1 MKALGFIE
9 TKGLTGNIE
18 ATDALMK
25 AANVE
30 FVGTNTGIGSGLTTV
45 VITGEVGAVKDAV
58 AVARAAAGKVGEFF
72 CANVIPHPHPEL
84 VHVLPYG
91 GSAPSK
97 SRLKPGRP
105 VPLTQALGMVET
117 FGLVADI
124 QAADSMLKAANVT
137 LVGMSQIGAGM
148 VTTFVQG
155 DVGAVKAAVKA
166 GMADADAVGQ
176 LVGGHVIPKPHAV
189 VGEAMPDLRDAP
201 EE

>member
-58 AVARAAAGKVGEFF
+58 AVAKAAADKVGEFF

-84 VHVLPYG
+84 IHVLPCG

-97 SRLKPGRP
+97 SKLKPGHP
-105 VPLTQALGMVET
+105 VPLTPARGMVET
-117 FGLVADI
+117 FGLGADL
-124 QAADSMLKAANVT
+124 QAAASL
-137 LVGMSQIGAGM
+137 L
-148 VTTFVQG
+148 
-155 DVGAVKAAVKA
+155 
-166 GMADADAVGQ
+166 
-176 LVGGHVIPKPHAV
+176 
-189 VGEAMPDLRDAP
+189 
-201 EE
+201 

>member
-58 AVARAAAGKVGEFF
+58 AVAKAAADKVGEFF

-84 VHVLPYG
+84 IHVLPCG

-97 SRLKPGRP
+97 SKLKPGHP

-137 LVGMSQIGAGM
+137 LVGMSQIGAGL

-155 DVGAVKAAVKA
+155 DVGAVKAAGKA

-189 VGEAMPDLRDAP
+189 VGEAMPDLR
-201 EE
+201 

>member
-30 FVGTNTGIGSGLTTV
+30 YLGSNTGIGSGLTTV
-45 VITGEVGAVKDAV
+45 VVTGDVGAVKAAV
-58 AVARAAAGKVGEFF
+58 EAAKVASAKVGEFF
-72 CANVIPHPHPEL
+72 CSNVIPHPHPDLE
-84 VHVLPYG
+84 HVLPFG
-91 GSAPSK
+91 GPAPSK
-97 SRLKPGRP
+97 SKLKPGHP

-124 QAADSMLKAANVT
+124 AAADAMLKAAQVS

-155 DVGAVKAAVKA
+155 DVGAVEAAVEA
-166 GMADADAVGQ
+166 GKREALAVGGK
-176 LVGGHVIPKPHAV
+176 LLGGHVIPRPHAV
-189 VGEAMPDLRDAP
+189 VGEAMPDLR
-201 EE
+201 

>member
-1 MKALGFIE
+1 M
-9 TKGLTGNIE
+9 
-18 ATDALMK
+18 
-25 AANVE
+25 
-30 FVGTNTGIGSGLTTV
+30 
-45 VITGEVGAVKDAV
+45 
-58 AVARAAAGKVGEFF
+58 
-72 CANVIPHPHPEL
+72 
-84 VHVLPYG
+84 LPCG

-97 SRLKPGRP
+97 SKLKPGHP

-137 LVGMSQIGAGM
+137 LVGMSQIGAGL

-189 VGEAMPDLRDAP
+189 VGEAMPDLR
-201 EE
+201 